1 MTFSNSASTS
11 GAARISDAASTAG
24 ADSTTCADIYCAC
37 ICQKL
42 APAGKNSTDISAGSA
57 AFPISVKGVFLQW
70 KVIANKQTLPF
81 QIFYCYS
88 ITILHWLDMLPECQ
102 FSVTER
108 SLQTIKGAHE
118 WAQEHGSLFLHL
130 PAPGDQLKISCFHDH
145 QQKIKFFFCIINWKI
160 RISQAFNSLLARRVR
175 FRGITN
181 KRNKIAQHWNNQ
193 MSS

>member
-1 MTFSNSASTS
+1 M
-11 GAARISDAASTAG
+11 
-24 ADSTTCADIYCAC
+24 
-37 ICQKL
+37 QKKL

-145 QQKIKFFFCIINWKI
+145 QQKIKFFFLYHQLKNQDIPSLQQF
-160 RISQAFNSLLARRVR
+160 ISQKGTLP
-175 FRGITN
+175 
-181 KRNKIAQHWNNQ
+181 RNHK
-193 MSS
+193 

>member
-11 GAARISDAASTAG
+11 GAARISDAASTAGADSTTGADSATG

-88 ITILHWLDMLPECQ
+88 ITILH
-102 FSVTER
+102 
-108 SLQTIKGAHE
+108 
-118 WAQEHGSLFLHL
+118 
-130 PAPGDQLKISCFHDH
+130 
-145 QQKIKFFFCIINWKI
+145 
-160 RISQAFNSLLARRVR
+160 
-175 FRGITN
+175 
-181 KRNKIAQHWNNQ
+181 
-193 MSS
+193 